1 MVRNFFLITFR
12 NFRRYKYFTAIN
24 LIGLA
29 LGLSCS
35 IFILL
40 WVTDELNFDGFHAN
54 GPRLYRVLKRDFFAQ
69 GRVEVYPQVPGVL
82 VDALK
87 AEVPEIEMGSQI
99 SWEFKELISV
109 DKESNKESG
118 RYVQPDFLRMFTYP
132 AVKGDVAT
140 ALDKPT
146 SIVITEKLAS
156 KYFPNEDPL
165 GKSILLNRKDEYQV
179 TAVLKDIPRNSSV
192 RFDYLLHWDVFLAR
206 NEWARDWDN
215 NAPRAYVM
223 LRDPSQQTSVDG
235 KIKDFVHKR
244 VADPKT
250 DISELFLQPYEESY
264 LYSRFTN
271 GQLDGGRI
279 DYVRSF
285 SWVAVVVLLIA
296 CINFMNLATAQSL
309 RRAKEIGIRKVTG
322 AGRRWLVAQFLGEAL
337 VFSMLGLSLALIIV
351 ELALPSFRLIT
362 DKQIAVPYGDWVFT
376 GVLAT
381 ITLLT
386 GLLSGIYPAFFLSSF
401 DIVNVLKGTLKFGI
415 GPVVMRKGM
424 VVFQFSLTIL
434 LIFCTLVV
442 YHQLQYIKEKN
453 LGFDKENLIVIN
465 FEYDQK
471 IRMDVIIDETSRLS
485 GVTSATISTTPP
497 LASGNSTT
505 AVEWPGKPN
514 DLQMAITQMSVGYD
528 YLATMGIQL
537 KEGRDF
543 SRDFP
548 SDSAAYVVN
557 EEAVRKM
564 GLENPMGQVITF
576 WSVPGPIIG
585 VMKDYHISSFHE
597 AIEPII
603 LHLHPQ
609 WSNLMIVRAE
619 AGKTTEV
626 LDGLRQ
632 VIGKVSP
639 AFPFDYRFVDDSFEE
654 LYRSETTVGTLAN
667 SFAAMAIF
675 ISCLGLLGLIIFTAE
690 QRTKEIGVRKV
701 LGASVSTIY
710 GMLSKDFLL
719 LVVIAFAVSTPL
731 AWYLMNDWLAGFA
744 YRTTIGVG
752 VFIVAGVAALGIAMV
767 TITYQALK
775 AALENPVKSLRS
787 E

>member
-24 LIGLA
+24 LVGLA

-40 WVTDELNFDGFHAN
+40 WVADELSFDGFHAN
-54 GPRLYRVLKRDFFAQ
+54 GPRLYRILKRDFFAQ
-69 GRVEVYPQVPGVL
+69 GRVEVYPQGPGIL

-87 AEVPEIEMGSQI
+87 AEIPEIEMGSQI

-109 DKESNKESG
+109 GEESNKESG
-118 RYVQPDFLRMFTYP
+118 RYVQPDFLRMFSYP
-132 AVKGDVAT
+132 AIHGDVNT
-140 ALDKPT
+140 ALEKPT

-156 KYFPNEDPL
+156 KYFPNEDPI
-165 GKSILLNRKDEYQV
+165 GKSIQLNRKEEYQV

-206 NEWARDWDN
+206 NPWARDWDN

-223 LRDPSQQTSVDG
+223 LRDPAQQQAVDG

-244 VADPKT
+244 VVDPKT

-271 GQLDGGRI
+271 GQQDGGRI

-309 RRAKEIGIRKVTG
+309 RRAKEIGIRKATG
-322 AGRRWLVAQFLGEAL
+322 AGRRWLVTQFLGEAL
-337 VFSMLGLSLALIIV
+337 VFSLLGLAFALLIV
-351 ELALPSFRLIT
+351 ELTLPSFQLIT
-362 DKQIAVPYGDWVFT
+362 DKQISMPYGDPVFM
-376 GVLAT
+376 GVLAG
-381 ITLLT
+381 ITVLT
-386 GLLSGIYPAFFLSSF
+386 GLLSGLYPAFFLSSF
-401 DIVNVLKGTLKFGI
+401 DIVKVLKGTLKFGP
-415 GPVVMRKGM
+415 GPVFMRKGM
-424 VVFQFSLTIL
+424 VVFQFSLTIV

-442 YHQLQYIKEKN
+442 YRQVQYIKEKN

-471 IRMDVIIDETSRLS
+471 ARMDVIIGETSKLP
-485 GVTSATISTTPP
+485 GVKSATISTTPP

-505 AVEWPGKPN
+505 GVDWPGKPE
-514 DLQMAITQMSVGYD
+514 DLQMAFTQMSVGYD
-528 YLATMGIQL
+528 YLSTMGIEL

-557 EEAVRKM
+557 EETVRKM
-564 GLENPMGQVITF
+564 GLENPLGQVITF

-585 VMKDYHISSFHE
+585 IMKDYHISSFHE

-619 AGKTTEV
+619 TGKTTEV

-639 AFPFDYRFVDDSFEE
+639 AFPFDYSFVDDTFED

-667 SFAAMAIF
+667 YFSTMAIA

-719 LVVIAFAVSTPL
+719 LVAIAFVLSTPL
-731 AWYLMNDWLAGFA
+731 AWYLMNEWLAGFA
-744 YRTTIGVG
+744 YRTTIGPGIFVL
-752 VFIVAGVAALGIAMV
+752 AGLAALGIAML